1 MPEIVVTLD
10 IGGSGVKASCFD
22 VSGDVA
28 TTAAAVPYPPGTPDD
43 GGTFDPDL
51 WARTAMAALAQ
62 IVARCPARPDQYLGI
77 TVSAIRIPFVLLD
90 AERRIVGPSLLN
102 RDRRARPIVDHL
114 VATIGHRALH
124 QMTGHWAAPEFG
136 LPKLLWIQRNFPDAW
151 PRVRT
156 VIQLHDWF
164 IFRLCGAIASEA
176 SSAAMSQMMD
186 VAAGTWAY
194 DLLASECGIGAEML
208 PQFGAAGSRAGGLLG
223 AVAEQAG
230 LPAGLPVH
238 LGGGDTHM
246 SALAAGGQVSGGPV
260 VVAGTTGPV
269 QLSVGPAISLDA
281 WFPLLVS
288 PLPAGTGWA
297 LESNTGP
304 TGGIVDRLDD
314 LSQLSGPSL
323 RAALVA
329 RGFRV
334 EDAPGHPEAL
344 TILSGN
350 PFFGPSGWHV
360 WPAPT
365 IFGLAPGHT
374 GADLLDAARTGTC
387 LAFSEV
393 LRQLPGASGSGS
405 DPASDTASDT
415 AGDTVIATAG
425 MSRSA
430 AWSQTLAD
438 VTGRRVVVRDLDQVS
453 GLAGAALVAGV
464 SAESLSR
471 DFPATRYT
479 PDASRRADLQRSVE
493 AYCRLYSASQARSQE
508 NPLQATAP
516 RNEVDV
522 HASPH

>member
-22 VSGDVA
+22 VSGDVVT
-28 TTAAAVPYPPGTPDD
+28 TTATVPYPPGAPHDD
-43 GGTFDPDL
+43 GTFDPDT
-51 WARTAMAALAQ
+51 WADTATAALAQ
-62 IVARCPARPDQYLGI
+62 IIARCPAPPHQYLGI

-90 AERRIVGPSLLN
+90 ADQRVVGPSLLN
-102 RDRRARPIVDHL
+102 RDRRALPVVDDL

-124 QMTGHWAAPEFG
+124 RTTGHWAAPEFG
-136 LPKLLWIQRNFPDAW
+136 LPKLLWIQRNCPDAW
-151 PRVRT
+151 QQVRT
-156 VIQLHDWF
+156 IIQLHDWF
-164 IFRLCGAIASEA
+164 VFRLCGAIASEA

-186 VAAGTWAY
+186 IAAGTWAY
-194 DLLASECGIGAEML
+194 DLLASECGIGHEML
-208 PQFGAAGSRAGGLLG
+208 PEFAAAGTRAGGLLG
-223 AVAEQAG
+223 AVAEQVG

-246 SALAAGGQVSGGPV
+246 SALAAGGQASGCPV

-269 QLSVGPAISLDA
+269 QLWVRSPITLEA

-297 LESNTGP
+297 LESNAGP
-304 TGGIVDRLDD
+304 TGEIVDRLND

-323 RAALVA
+323 RAALAA

-334 EDAPGHPEAL
+334 ENALSHSEDL

-350 PFFGPSGWHV
+350 PFFGPSGWHI
-360 WPAPT
+360 WPEPT
-365 IFGLAPGHT
+365 IFGLTSRHT

-393 LRQLPGASGSGS
+393 LNQLSGAAESRS
-405 DPASDTASDT
+405 DM
-415 AGDTVIATAG
+415 VIATGG

-430 AWSQTLAD
+430 AWSQTFAD
-438 VTGRRVVVRDLDQVS
+438 VTGRCVLVRELDHVS

-464 SAESLSR
+464 SVESFFR
-471 DFPATRYT
+471 DLQATRYI
-479 PDASRRADLQRSVE
+479 PGASRRADLQRSVE

-508 NPLQATAP
+508 NPLP
-516 RNEVDV
+516 RNEVDG